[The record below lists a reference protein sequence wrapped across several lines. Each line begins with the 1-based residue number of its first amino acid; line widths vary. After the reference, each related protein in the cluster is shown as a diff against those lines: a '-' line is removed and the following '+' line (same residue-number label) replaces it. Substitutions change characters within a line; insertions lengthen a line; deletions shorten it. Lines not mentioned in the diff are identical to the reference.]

1 MASNGAIDYIVA
13 FIGNFDC
20 WRLNTDLPIT
30 SMTDARLD
38 AEHLL
43 LFARFF
49 FLCTARRG
57 LCAHV
62 QLPVA
67 GDEPASR
74 QECIRLPLTYYP
86 LPVGGRI
93 LPHCTALTHLL
104 LEFRIGFSRVIFPIT

>member
-13 FIGNFDC
+13 FIGNFD
-20 WRLNTDLPIT
+20 WRLNTNLPIT

-49 FLCTARRG
+49 FSRTARRG
-57 LCAHV
+57 LCARV
-62 QLPVA
+62 QLPAA
-67 GDEPASR
+67 GVEPASR

-86 LPVGGRI
+86 HPVPISSSLVDTGAEARRNQKRKKGF
-93 LPHCTALTHLL
+93 AKHL
-104 LEFRIGFSRVIFPIT
+104 V

>member
-1 MASNGAIDYIVA
+1 MASNGAIDYIVG

-20 WRLNTDLPIT
+20 WLLNTDLPIT

-49 FLCTARRG
+49 FLRTARRG
-57 LCAHV
+57 LCARV
-62 QLPVA
+62 QLPAA

-86 LPVGGRI
+86 HPV
-93 LPHCTALTHLL
+93 LL
-104 LEFRIGFSRVIFPIT
+104 LPSISSEQN